1 MSCWTLISSP
11 SPADPR
17 GIIGYDVTDALGLP
31 VGVVSGMVTAPG
43 GAPAF
48 LKILVREKPRACD
61 FIVPLGL
68 IGHIDDRARRLRLRL
83 ITKTTLVRECVPV
96 EGRLPGP
103 HVLEALL
110 AYFPPPRPGIVAQVA
125 ASNEPSRP
133 ARIAPPR
140 PPVARP
146 RWVKLGRLTPPAWQ
160 PLSLLSEGGGSV

>member
-1 MSCWTLISSP
+1 MSHWTLISA
-11 SPADPR
+11 PAPAHPR
-17 GIIGYDVTDALGLP
+17 GVIGYEVTDALGLP
-31 VGVVSGMVTAPG
+31 VGLVSGTVFAPD
-43 GAPAF
+43 GAPSF
-48 LKILVREKPRACD
+48 LKILVREEPRARH

-68 IGHIDDRARRLRLRL
+68 VGHIDDRSRRLRLRL

-110 AYFPPPRPGIVAQVA
+110 SYFPAPRPRIVARVA
-125 ASNEPSRP
+125 ASKEASRP

-160 PLSLLSEGGGSV
+160 PLSLLSESGGSV